1 MNAPAWGR
9 FFCGYANIVACFIGY
24 DWSILNV
31 MRIAVLLISLFMAL
45 PLFARDVYKYISED
59 GEVIYS
65 ERYHHEAER
74 IRVTDKKKSAAP
86 PDELNDEARAA
97 AGEYATFSI
106 VQPSDDETIRNAEG
120 TVSVGMSLTPKL
132 AEGHVIH
139 LYVDGTKLDSDIKQ
153 TQLILQ
159 QLSRGTHSLQARI
172 VNSEGNSL
180 KESNSITFHLRQP
193 AVN

>member
-1 MNAPAWGR
+1 
-9 FFCGYANIVACFIGY
+9 
-24 DWSILNV
+24 
-31 MRIAVLLISLFMAL
+31 MRIIVLLMILLMAL

-65 ERYHHEAER
+65 ERYHPDAER
-74 IRVTDKKKSAAP
+74 IKVTDSKKSAVLS
-86 PDELNDEARAA
+86 PDDQSDEARAA
-97 AGEYATFSI
+97 AGEYATFTI
-106 VQPSDDETIRNAEG
+106 DQPNDDETIRNEDG
-120 TVSVGMSLTPKL
+120 SVPVGITLSPDL

-159 QLSRGTHSLQARI
+159 QLSRGTHSLQAKI
-172 VNSEGNSL
+172 VTSEGESL

>member
-1 MNAPAWGR
+1 
-9 FFCGYANIVACFIGY
+9 
-24 DWSILNV
+24 
-31 MRIAVLLISLFMAL
+31 MRTAVLLLSLLIAL

-65 ERYHHEAER
+65 ERYHPEAER
-74 IRVTDKKKSAAP
+74 IKVTDKKKSTAP
-86 PDELNDEARAA
+86 AEEQSDEEALAA

-106 VQPSDDETIRNAEG
+106 VQPSDDETIRNEEG
-120 TVSVGMSLTPKL
+120 TVPVGISLSPNL

-139 LYVDGTKLDSDIKQ
+139 LYVDGNKLDSDIKQ

-172 VNSEGNSL
+172 VNSEGISL

>member
-1 MNAPAWGR
+1 
-9 FFCGYANIVACFIGY
+9 
-24 DWSILNV
+24 
-31 MRIAVLLISLFMAL
+31 MRIVVLAIILFMAL
-45 PLFARDVYKYISED
+45 PLLARDVYKYISED

-65 ERYHHEAER
+65 ERYHPDAER
-74 IRVTDKKKSAAP
+74 ISVSDSKKNESLP
-86 PDELNDEARAA
+86 PDQQADEARAA

-106 VQPSDDETIRNAEG
+106 VKPTDNETIRNQEG
-120 TVSVGMSLTPKL
+120 TVPVGISLEPNL

-139 LYVDGTKLDSDIKQ
+139 LFVDGTKLDSDIKQ

-159 QLSRGTHSLQARI
+159 QLGLGTHSLQAKI
-172 VNSEGNSL
+172 VNNEGVSL

>member
-1 MNAPAWGR
+1 
-9 FFCGYANIVACFIGY
+9 
-24 DWSILNV
+24 
-31 MRIAVLLISLFMAL
+31 MRIVVLLLTLLMAM
-45 PLFARDVYKYISED
+45 PLLARDVYKYISED

-65 ERYHHEAER
+65 ERYHPDAER
-74 IRVTDKKKSAAP
+74 ITVSDSKKTAALP
-86 PDELNDEARAA
+86 PDEQSEEARAA

-106 VQPSDDETIRNAEG
+106 VKPSDNETIRNEEG
-120 TVSVGMSLTPKL
+120 TVPVGISLEPNL

-139 LYVDGTKLDSDIKQ
+139 LFVDGTKLDSDIKQ

-159 QLSRGTHSLQARI
+159 QLNRGTHSLQAKI
-172 VNSEGNSL
+172 INSEGESL